1 MTFVLVHGGGFD
13 SRCWEPLV
21 PLLDGDVLAVDLP
34 GRDGDASVT
43 VDDFAESVVAA
54 IVERDWTDVTL
65 VGHSLAG
72 ITLPRVAGRIPQRLH
87 QLVFVSASVPP
98 EGVSVL
104 DVLGSLSPTVSEVAA
119 KIGDAVVDERG
130 VLHPDFAAAMFC
142 NDMDDATKAW
152 TLARMTPE
160 VMGVIATPMTLAGLG
175 TIPRT
180 YVRLLHDE
188 SVTLDAQNQMIATLE
203 PCAVVDLDAGHMAMI
218 SAPTALASVLNAF
231 GVDS

>member
-13 SRCWEPLV
+13 GRCWEPLV
-21 PLLDGDVLAVDLP
+21 PLLAGDVLAVDLP
-34 GRDGDASVT
+34 GRDGDPSVT
-43 VDDFAESVVAA
+43 VDDFADAAVAA

-72 ITLPRVAGRIPQRLH
+72 ITLPRVAGLIPQRLR
-87 QLVFVSASVPP
+87 QLVFVSACVPP
-98 EGVSVL
+98 EGVSVI
-104 DVLGSLSPTVSEVAA
+104 DVLGTLSPTVSDVAA
-119 KIGDAVVDERG
+119 QIGDAIVDANG

-175 TIPRT
+175 SVPRT
-180 YVRLLHDE
+180 YVRLSQDQ
-188 SVTLDAQNQMIATLE
+188 SVTLDAQNQMIANLE
-203 PCAVVDLDAGHMAMI
+203 PCAVVDLDAAHMAMI
-218 SAPTALASVLNAF
+218 SAPAQLAGVLNRF

>member
-13 SRCWEPLV
+13 GRCWEPLV
-21 PLLDGDVLAVDLP
+21 PLLDGEVLAVDLP

-43 VDDFAESVVAA
+43 VDDFADAVASA

-72 ITLPRVAGRIPQRLH
+72 ITLPRVAGLIPQRLR

-104 DVLGSLSPTVSEVAA
+104 DVLGTLSSTVAEVAA
-119 KIGDAVVDERG
+119 QIGDAVVDERG

-175 TIPRT
+175 SVPRT
-180 YVRLLHDE
+180 YVRLLQDQ
-188 SVTLDAQNQMIATLE
+188 SLTLDAQDRMIATLE
-203 PCAVVDLDAGHMAMI
+203 PCAVVDLDVAHMAMI
-218 SAPTALASVLNAF
+218 SAPTHLAALLNRLCN
-231 GVDS
+231 